1 MVAGRITAT
10 RGITVTTGPGDA
22 DLEGA
27 VFAHPDRLLTA
38 AEAAA
43 LLGMSA
49 ATFRAQARRS
59 GLTPDEPQLDRPVN
73 RRSPRWK
80 LSTIAKWQHTRR
92 GRATKRA
99 EGDEAEPD

>member
-1 MVAGRITAT
+1 MMTDPVEH
-10 RGITVTTGPGDA
+10 A
-22 DLEGA
+22 DDLGEA

-49 ATFRAQARRS
+49 PTFRAQARRN
-59 GLTPDEPQLDRPVN
+59 GLTPDEPELDRPAN
-73 RRSPRWK
+73 RRSPKWK

-92 GRATKRA
+92 RRATM
-99 EGDEAEPD
+99 